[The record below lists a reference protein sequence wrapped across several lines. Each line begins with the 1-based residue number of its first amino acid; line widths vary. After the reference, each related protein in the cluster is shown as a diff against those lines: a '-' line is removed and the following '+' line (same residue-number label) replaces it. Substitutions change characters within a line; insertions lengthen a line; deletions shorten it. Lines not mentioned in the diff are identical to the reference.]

1 MFEAGQ
7 FGKAL
12 LIGDAGYPLKPYL
25 MTPLNAPNTPAEQLY
40 NESLIKTR
48 NSVERTFGVWKRRF
62 PIMALGM
69 PFKLANVLP
78 IIVATAVLHN
88 IAHRG

>member
-1 MFEAGQ
+1 MFEASQ

-40 NESLIKTR
+40 NKSLIKTR
-48 NSVERTFGVWKRRF
+48 NSVERTFGV
-62 PIMALGM
+62 
-69 PFKLANVLP
+69 
-78 IIVATAVLHN
+78 
-88 IAHRG
+88 

>member
-1 MFEAGQ
+1 MHDSTILSNSRINAMFEAGQ

-25 MTPLNAPNTPAEQLY
+25 MTPLNAPNTAAEQLY

-69 PFKLANVLP
+69 RLNLP
-78 IIVATAVLHN
+78 MFCL
-88 IAHRG
+88 